1 MDFVA
6 LGSHGARWGGL
17 RRAGLALRKPGP
29 ARTGPRLPWP
39 RPASVRALVPVSA
52 CSFASVSRMGNR
64 MSGAPRRGQDAQA
77 GMVPVAAGAGPAPAR
92 PRPGADP
99 TVLAGLGQPRPGVTK
114 VNAGPA
120 ARHATLQVS

>member
-1 MDFVA
+1 MT
-6 LGSHGARWGGL
+6 GSSGG
-17 RRAGLALRKPGP
+17 RRCGPAATPDRGCTGKHRHAEGLARN
-29 ARTGPRLPWP
+29 R
-39 RPASVRALVPVSA
+39 VSDP
-52 CSFASVSRMGNR
+52 
-64 MSGAPRRGQDAQA
+64 PRRDQGDQA

-99 TVLAGLGQPRPGVTK
+99 TVLAGLGQTRPGVTK